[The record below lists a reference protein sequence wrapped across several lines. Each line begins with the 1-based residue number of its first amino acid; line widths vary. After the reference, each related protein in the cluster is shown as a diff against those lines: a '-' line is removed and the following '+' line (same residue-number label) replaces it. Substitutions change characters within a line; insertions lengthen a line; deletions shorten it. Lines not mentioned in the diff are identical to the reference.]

1 MGLHDG
7 HRKRLKAQFL
17 SHGEDFHDHQLLEL
31 LLCYAIPQGDVNE
44 LSHALLERFGS
55 LAGVMDALPESLQ
68 QVPGVG
74 EHTAVLLKLVPKLAG
89 RYDRDRASLGTVLN
103 STRAA
108 GEFLAPYF
116 RQGARNEMV
125 YLVCMDAKRKCW
137 ACTSWARAR

>member
-1 MGLHDG
+1 MPTGSSAGISDSSSG
-7 HRKRLKAQFL
+7 TRNL
-17 SHGEDFHDHQLLEL
+17 SLIHIF
-31 LLCYAIPQGDVNE
+31 
-44 LSHALLERFGS
+44 SHALLERFGS

-125 YLVCMDAKRKCW
+125 YLVCMDAKRKVLGVHKLGEG
-137 ACTSWARAR
+137 SVLSLIHSSG